1 MHNMTGV
8 LERYDGCIVFSEE
21 AMPWS
26 CCQMENYIEIINGAH
41 DERGNRTIDEND
53 FFTDIAMIETR
64 PVQ

>member
-1 MHNMTGV
+1 MYNMTGV
-8 LERYDGCIVFSEE
+8 LKRYDGCIVFSEE

-41 DERGNRTIDEND
+41 DERGNRTIYEND